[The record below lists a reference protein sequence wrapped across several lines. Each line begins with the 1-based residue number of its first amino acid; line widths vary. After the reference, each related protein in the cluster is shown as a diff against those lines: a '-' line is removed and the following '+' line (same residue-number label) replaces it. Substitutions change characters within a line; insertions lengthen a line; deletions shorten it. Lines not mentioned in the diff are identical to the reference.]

1 MIYLKTFLLIITSV
15 VLSSCSSLTLTP
27 AEFSWPLESVL
38 KIDNNGFVKED
49 RNSISFDTRA
59 LFLEE
64 FEDSLGYAGK
74 TLHLIR
80 NTEGFYFM
88 TAVDF
93 KNVYVFT
100 VEENAFSLENKIQI
114 NETGLNNPAFN
125 QRKPFIELLDDGII
139 YKLSSEA
146 IEGDVKWI
154 V

>member
-1 MIYLKTFLLIITSV
+1 MNYFKIFLTIV
-15 VLSSCSSLTLTP
+15 VATLLSSCSSLTLTP

-49 RNSISFDTRA
+49 RNSISFDTKA

-64 FEDSLGYAGK
+64 TEDSLGYAGK

-80 NTEGFYFM
+80 NNEGFYFM

-100 VEENAFSLENKIQI
+100 VEENAFCLENKIQI
-114 NETGLNNPAFN
+114 NETGLKDPAFN
-125 QRKPFIELLDDGII
+125 QRKPFIELLDDGIT

-146 IEGDVKWI
+146 IEGDAK
-154 V
+154 

>member
-1 MIYLKTFLLIITSV
+1 MAYLKIFLIFITTI
-15 VLSSCSSLTLTP
+15 VLLSCSTLKLTP
-27 AEFSWPLESVL
+27 AEFSWPIEAVL
-38 KIDNNGFVKED
+38 KIDNNGFVKEE
-49 RNSISFDTRA
+49 RNLVSFDTRA

-64 FEDSLGYAGK
+64 TEDSLGYAGK

-80 NTEGFYFM
+80 NNEGFYFM

-114 NETGLNNPAFN
+114 NETGLKNPSFN
-125 QRKPFIELLDDGII
+125 QRKPFIELLDDGIV

-146 IEGDVKWI
+146 IEGDVK
-154 V
+154 

>member
-1 MIYLKTFLLIITSV
+1 MNYLKIFLTIV
-15 VLSSCSSLTLTP
+15 VATLLSSCSSLTLTP

-49 RNSISFDTRA
+49 RNSISFDTKA

-64 FEDSLGYAGK
+64 TEDSLGYAGK

-80 NTEGFYFM
+80 NNEGFYFM

-100 VEENAFSLENKIQI
+100 VEENAFTLENKIQI
-114 NETGLNNPAFN
+114 NETGLKNPAFN
-125 QRKPFIELLDDGII
+125 QRKPFIELLDDGIT

-146 IEGDVKWI
+146 IEGDVK
-154 V
+154 

>member
-1 MIYLKTFLLIITSV
+1 MNYFKIFLTIV
-15 VLSSCSSLTLTP
+15 VATLLSSCSSLTLTP

-49 RNSISFDTRA
+49 RNSISFDTKA

-64 FEDSLGYAGK
+64 TEDSLGYAGK

-80 NTEGFYFM
+80 NNEGFYFM

-114 NETGLNNPAFN
+114 NETGLKDPAFN
-125 QRKPFIELLDDGII
+125 QRKPFIELLDDGIT

-146 IEGDVKWI
+146 IEGDAK
-154 V
+154 

>member
-1 MIYLKTFLLIITSV
+1 MIYIRTFLFITVTV
-15 VLSSCSSLTLTP
+15 VLSACSSLILTP

-49 RNSISFDTRA
+49 RNSISFDTKA

-74 TLHLIR
+74 TLHMIR
-80 NTEGFYFM
+80 NNEGFYFM

-114 NETGLNNPAFN
+114 NETGLKNPSFN
-125 QRKPFIELLDDGII
+125 QRKPFIELLDDGIV

-146 IEGDVKWI
+146 IEGDVK
-154 V
+154 

>member
-1 MIYLKTFLLIITSV
+1 MNYFKIFLTIV
-15 VLSSCSSLTLTP
+15 VATLLSSCSSLTLTP

-49 RNSISFDTRA
+49 RNSISFDTKA

-64 FEDSLGYAGK
+64 TEDSLGYAGK

-80 NTEGFYFM
+80 NNEGYYFM

-100 VEENAFSLENKIQI
+100 VEESAFSLENKIQI
-114 NETGLNNPAFN
+114 NETGLKNPAFN
-125 QRKPFIELLDDGII
+125 QRKPFIELLDDGIT

-146 IEGDVKWI
+146 IEGDVK
-154 V
+154 

>member
-1 MIYLKTFLLIITSV
+1 MNYFKIFLTIV
-15 VLSSCSSLTLTP
+15 VATLLFSCSSLTLTP

-49 RNSISFDTRA
+49 RNSISFDTKA

-64 FEDSLGYAGK
+64 TEDSLGYAGK

-80 NTEGFYFM
+80 NNEGYYFM

-114 NETGLNNPAFN
+114 NETGLKNPAFN
-125 QRKPFIELLDDGII
+125 QRKPFIELLDDAVT

-146 IEGDVKWI
+146 IEGDEK
-154 V
+154 

>member
-1 MIYLKTFLLIITSV
+1 MNYFKIFLTIV
-15 VLSSCSSLTLTP
+15 VTALMFSCSSLTLTP

-49 RNSISFDTRA
+49 RNSISFDTKA

-64 FEDSLGYAGK
+64 TEDSLGYAGK

-80 NTEGFYFM
+80 NNEGFYFM

-114 NETGLNNPAFN
+114 KETGLKNPAFN
-125 QRKPFIELLDDGII
+125 QRKPFIELLDDGIT

-146 IEGDVKWI
+146 IEGDVK
-154 V
+154 

>member
-1 MIYLKTFLLIITSV
+1 MNYFKIFLTMV
-15 VLSSCSSLTLTP
+15 VAALLSSCSSLILTP

-49 RNSISFDTRA
+49 RNSIAFDTKA
-59 LFLEE
+59 LFIEE
-64 FEDSLGYAGK
+64 TEDSLGYAGK

-80 NTEGFYFM
+80 NNEGYYFM

-93 KNVYVFT
+93 KNVYVFS

-114 NETGLNNPAFN
+114 NETGLKNPAFN
-125 QRKPFIELLDDGII
+125 QRKPLIELLDDGVT

-146 IEGDVKWI
+146 IEGDEK
-154 V
+154 